1 MRLLFTVLFLLN
13 IAYHDTCGPGPGTGY
28 VGRHEAMGGG
38 YGRMGMMGQMLRR
51 NGNVF
56 QMPPIKKNVGILPK
70 QWGRVL
76 PNPTVFLQKKLPQN
90 GLHGRRGGGLPYFPF
105 FLLKASFYT
114 EIALAMQS
122 YNFFDMS

>member
-1 MRLLFTVLFLLN
+1 MVMF
-13 IAYHDTCGPGPGTGY
+13 
-28 VGRHEAMGGG
+28 
-38 YGRMGMMGQMLRR
+38 
-51 NGNVF
+51 F

-90 GLHGRRGGGLPYFPF
+90 GLHGGVGGQFPYFL
-105 FLLKASFYT
+105 FLLGASFNI

-122 YNFFDMS
+122 YNFFDIS